1 MDFNFEFRFTQN
13 LINREASIDVLQE
26 LERTILVNTINC
38 NSRFWQILDCVY
50 SSKLTFWN
58 FAHKVDH
65 TFTVSRS
72 IIVELLSINIE
83 SESRIAINIGDIC
96 NLALY
101 REINSSN
108 HEFWVFSFKFGSKFF
123 IFWGKSDTMSTRSRV
138 VLNKY
143 EFVVFK
149 GRFISLVIQLDNI
162 IVFNFLL
169 LFSLFFI
176 VEFLDF
182 SFTHINQKLSQRLFL
197 ITINLRV
204 IWVALLT
211 K

>member
-1 MDFNFEFRFTQN
+1 
-13 LINREASIDVLQE
+13 
-26 LERTILVNTINC
+26 
-38 NSRFWQILDCVY
+38 
-50 SSKLTFWN
+50 
-58 FAHKVDH
+58 
-65 TFTVSRS
+65 
-72 IIVELLSINIE
+72 
-83 SESRIAINIGDIC
+83 
-96 NLALY
+96 
-101 REINSSN
+101 
-108 HEFWVFSFKFGSKFF
+108 
-123 IFWGKSDTMSTRSRV
+123 MSTRSRV